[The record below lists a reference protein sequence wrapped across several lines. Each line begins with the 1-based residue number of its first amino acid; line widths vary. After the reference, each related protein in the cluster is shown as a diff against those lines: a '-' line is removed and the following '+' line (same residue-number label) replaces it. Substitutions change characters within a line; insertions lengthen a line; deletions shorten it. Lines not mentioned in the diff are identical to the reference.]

1 MKLKKYDNNPI
12 FTALAGSAWEERC
25 VLNPAVIY
33 DEEKK
38 KFIMLY
44 RAAGNDVE
52 HIIRFGL
59 AESDDGIR
67 FTRRSA
73 EPIFQSHRD
82 EADGGCVEDPRI
94 VKIGDT
100 YFMTYAARAFAP
112 GQYWLPEASFPPLY
126 LGKNDVY
133 SADFPE
139 LASKNITVTY
149 LAATKDFLRYKRLG
163 RLTEPN
169 VDNRDVVLF
178 PEKVGG
184 KFVLI
189 SRPKFQGIPE
199 VKMPSVW
206 ISFGDDLLSYAKP
219 KLLFTGKEWW
229 ESARIGAGAPPIR
242 TEHGWFM
249 LYHGVDDEGVYR
261 VGAVL
266 MDLENPERIIARTKQ
281 FIMEPEYEYETR
293 GIYNSC
299 VFPTGTVVRNGT
311 LYIYYGSADQFIN
324 LATVDFN
331 ELVGYLAE
339 ECRV

>member
-1 MKLKKYDNNPI
+1 MKLKKYEQNPI
-12 FTALAGSAWEERC
+12 FTALEGNAWEERC
-25 VLNPAVIY
+25 VLNPAVVY
-33 DEEKK
+33 DEARR

-44 RAAGNDVE
+44 RAAGNDRE
-52 HIIRFGL
+52 HIIRLGL
-59 AESDDGIR
+59 ADSGDGVTFNR
-67 FTRRSA
+67 CSS
-73 EPIFQSHRD
+73 EPIFQSRRD

-112 GQYWLPEASFPPLY
+112 GQYWLPEASFPPIC
-126 LGKNDVY
+126 LGDNDVY
-133 SADFPE
+133 SKDFPE
-139 LASKNITVTY
+139 MASKNITVTY
-149 LAATKDFLRYKRLG
+149 LAATKDFIRYKRLG

-184 KFVLI
+184 KYVLV
-189 SRPKFQGIPE
+189 SRPKFRDVPE

-219 KLLFTGKEWW
+219 QLLFTGREWW

-242 TEHGWFM
+242 TEEGWFM
-249 LYHGVDDEGVYR
+249 LYHGVDDKGVYR

-266 MDLENPERIIARTKQ
+266 MDLEHPERIIARTKNY
-281 FIMEPEYEYETR
+281 IMEPEHEYETC
-293 GIYNSC
+293 GIYNGC
-299 VFPTGTVVRNGT
+299 VFPTGNVVKDGT
-311 LYIYYGSADQFIN
+311 LYVYYGSADQFIN
-324 LATVDFN
+324 LATADFH
-331 ELVGYLAE
+331 ELVRYLAE